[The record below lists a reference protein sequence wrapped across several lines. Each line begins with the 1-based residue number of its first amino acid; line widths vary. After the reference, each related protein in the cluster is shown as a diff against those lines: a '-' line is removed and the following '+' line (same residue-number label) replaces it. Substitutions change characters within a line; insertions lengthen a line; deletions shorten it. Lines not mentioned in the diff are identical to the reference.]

1 MNHTRLNELLI
12 QHPGTADSVIYINSK
27 VQNVLPIKN
36 SPLFS
41 FFNMLKSKFRSS
53 LPGVSFINSVANA
66 TTIL

>member
-12 QHPGTADSVIYINSK
+12 QNPGTADSVIYVNSK
-27 VQNVLPIKN
+27 VQNVLSMKN

-41 FFNMLKSKFRSS
+41 FFNRLKRKFRSS

-66 TTIL
+66 STTL